1 MIKKGYVLLQVDV
14 KDPEI
19 FKEYPQLSEKIISK
33 FGGKYLFR
41 GGNFD
46 ALEGNWEY
54 KRNVLVEF
62 ESVSKA
68 NEWYHSHDYQEA
80 LKIRSKSASSNLII
94 IEGY

>member
-1 MIKKGYVLLQVDV
+1 MKKGYVVLQVDV

-41 GGNFD
+41 GGDFD
-46 ALEGNWEY
+46 IREGNWKY
-54 KRNVLVEF
+54 KRNVLLEF
-62 ESVSKA
+62 ESVDKA
-68 NEWYHSHDYQEA
+68 NEWYNSSDYQEA
-80 LKIRSKSASSNLII
+80 LKIRSKSTSSNLII